1 MNCLILGSTGYLGSK
16 LIHALV
22 DEGCSVVGT
31 TRETSDTNGLD
42 DIMERI
48 RLIPA
53 AAGAVETS
61 MQYEDYDWVIN
72 VSGNYGR
79 STRLYQSV
87 LQSNIDFPLYIL
99 DLAAENGIPNY
110 MTISTGLPEELNMYS
125 FSKGIFARFGRF
137 YSDKHGIN
145 FFNMKLQMFYG
156 SDEPLDRFL
165 PGTVYKMIRG
175 MDIEATI
182 GTQHRDIIAVED
194 VVGAIMCV
202 LKSRDIGYHD
212 VDVGTGL
219 APSIHEVLEYLR
231 EQTGS
236 SGRIN
241 YGAVALRDG
250 EPDCVADLTD
260 LNRYGYKLKYSW
272 QTGLSKM
279 IREMQE
285 HENTN

>member
-16 LIHALV
+16 LIHTLV

-31 TRETSDTNGLD
+31 IRTTSNMNGLD
-42 DIMERI
+42 DIKERI

-61 MQYEDYDWVIN
+61 MQYEDFDWVIN

-125 FSKGIFARFGRF
+125 FSKDIFARFGRF

-241 YGAVALRDG
+241 YGAVELRDG
-250 EPDCVADLTD
+250 EPDCVADLTV
-260 LNRYGYKLKYSW
+260 LNGYGYKVKYDW
-272 QTGLSKM
+272 KTGLIKM
-279 IREMQE
+279 IEEIQRRE
-285 HENTN
+285 NID